1 MRSLPGACPKPDGP
15 GPDLEKQ
22 QDEFFARVS
31 PRGDNLRS
39 ARATDLTPYLGTG
52 FIIAMMNVLTIG
64 QLARRAGVNVE
75 TVRYY
80 ERRALLPEPPRTRA
94 GYRQYSPDAVRRIGF
109 IKQAQELGFTLREIA
124 DLLALRVD
132 PETNCEAV
140 EAQAVHAITRI
151 DAKVA
156 ELGRMRAALRKLVKA
171 CDARRSTDDCPIIE
185 ALEPQGEL

>member
-1 MRSLPGACPKPDGP
+1 MRSGCASGKHWG
-15 GPDLEKQ
+15 
-22 QDEFFARVS
+22 
-31 PRGDNLRS
+31 RGDNLRG

-64 QLARRAGVNVE
+64 QLARQAGVNVE

-124 DLLALRVD
+124 GLLALRVD

-140 EAQAVHAITRI
+140 EAQAVDAITRI

-156 ELGRMRAALRKLVKA
+156 ELERMRVALRKLVKA
-171 CDARRSTDDCPIIE
+171 CDARRPTDDCPIIE